1 MRFHD
6 GIVGLVLLIGALALV
21 AYARSLPAMPGQ
33 DFGPGFFPT
42 IVGAGLGLTSLVL
55 IVRGMAAGRGSGLVE
70 FDAGLRDQRGLAG
83 VAAVLG
89 GILFYLLAADELGFL
104 VVAPLTL
111 LALFRSQGVRWFTAV
126 AVAVVASVLVHFAF
140 YKLLRVPLPW
150 GILTPVSW

>member
-6 GIVGLVLLIGALALV
+6 GIVGLVLLVGALALV

-55 IVRGMAAGRGSGLVE
+55 IARGMAAGRGTGLME
-70 FDAGLRDQRGLAG
+70 FDAGLRDHRGLAG

-89 GILFYLLAADELGFL
+89 GILFYLVAADELGFL
-104 VVAPLTL
+104 IVAPLML
-111 LALFRSQGVRWFTAV
+111 LVLFRSQGVRWFSAATIAI
-126 AVAVVASVLVHFAF
+126 VASLLVHFAF

-150 GILTPVSW
+150 GLLTPFSW

>member
-42 IVGAGLGLTSLVL
+42 IVGAGMGLTSLVL
-55 IVRGMAAGRGSGLVE
+55 IARGMAAGRGTGLME
-70 FDAGLRDQRGLAG
+70 LDTGLRDRRGLAG

-104 VVAPLTL
+104 IVAPLML
-111 LALFRSQGVRWFTAV
+111 LVLFRSQGVRWFSAITI
-126 AVAVVASVLVHFAF
+126 AVVASLLVHFAF

-150 GILTPVSW
+150 GLLTPFSW